1 MRLSE
6 ARVVLTGASGGIGMA
21 IAEALC
27 SHGAEVLAVS
37 RHQEPLLPLQ
47 MQYPHLLHWV
57 RADLTTH
64 EGRQHVLMTA
74 QAMEGINLLINAA
87 GVNHFAMLEHLP
99 GREIDA
105 MLNINLHAPILLTGL
120 MLPMLRNAQRAMV
133 VNVGSTFGSI
143 GYAGYATYCASK
155 FALRGFSEALRRELA
170 DTRVG
175 VLYVA
180 PRATRTTMNSP
191 AARALNT
198 ALKSNE
204 DDPQTVAAAVVSA
217 IVGNQRELYLGWP
230 ERFFVR
236 LNGLLP
242 TVVDR
247 SLRKHLPLIRKLSNT
262 PFEEKPKP

>member
-1 MRLSE
+1 MRISE
-6 ARVVLTGASGGIGMA
+6 ARVVLTGASGGIGLA

-27 SHGAEVLAVS
+27 SQGAHVLAVS
-37 RHQEPLLPLQ
+37 RHQEPLMPLQ
-47 MQYPHLLHWV
+47 ARYLLQLHWV
-57 RADLTTH
+57 KADLTTA
-64 EGRQHVLMTA
+64 EGRQQVLVAA
-74 QAMEGINLLINAA
+74 QAMEGVNLLINAA

-99 GREIDA
+99 GQEIDA
-105 MLNINLHAPILLTGL
+105 MLSINLAAPIQLTSL
-120 MLPMLRNAQRAMV
+120 MLPLLRQASAAMV
-133 VNVGSTFGSI
+133 VNVGSIYGSI

-170 DTRVG
+170 DTRIG

-180 PRATRTTMNSP
+180 PRATRTSMNSP
-191 AARALNT
+191 AALALNN

-204 DDPQTVAAAVVSA
+204 DDPQTVATAVVSA
-217 IVGNQRELYLGWP
+217 IAGNQRELYLGWP

-247 SLRKHLPLIRKLSNT
+247 GLRKHLPLIRRLSSS
-262 PFEEKPKP
+262 PAEEKFKP

>member
-1 MRLSE
+1 MRLCE

-47 MQYPHLLHWV
+47 EKYPHLLYWV
-57 RADLTTH
+57 KADLTTH
-64 EGRQHVLMTA
+64 EGRQHVVMSA
-74 QAMEGINLLINAA
+74 QAMQGINLLINAA
-87 GVNHFAMLEHLP
+87 GINHFAMTEQLP
-99 GREIDA
+99 GHEIDA
-105 MLNINLHAPILLTGL
+105 LLNINLHAPIHLTSI
-120 MLPMLRNAQRAMV
+120 MLPMLRQVSSAMV
-133 VNVGSTFGSI
+133 VNVGSTYGSI

-170 DTRVG
+170 DTRIG

-191 AARALNT
+191 AARALNS

-204 DDPQTVAAAVVSA
+204 DDPQQVAAAVVHA
-217 IVGNQRELYLGWP
+217 IIGNQRELYLGWP

-236 LNGLLP
+236 LNSLLP

-247 SLRKHLPLIRKLSNT
+247 GLRKHLPLIRRLSDN